1 MAKISKR
8 MKKALALGLGV
19 AALSKMGGAGTAAA
33 NVDSGRGGKT
43 ASAIARAK
51 TLKGDDKMATARKLM
66 TSDAAGKVATK
77 SIPGKVV
84 KKDVLQ
90 TKPFK
95 MFGAKTDNKFSQES
109 IDKFKAANKRQIE
122 RRAKLKSGKVDRD
135 DVPGFFGMKFE
146 KPLFNKGGNVKGKM
160 VKARGGGMARMKPT
174 KLY

>member
-1 MAKISKR
+1 

-19 AALSKMGGAGTAAA
+19 AALSKMGAPGTAAA
-33 NVDSGRGGKT
+33 NIDSGRGGKS

-90 TKPFK
+90 SGPFK
-95 MFGAKTDNKFSQES
+95 MFGAKTNNKFSQSS
-109 IDKFKAANKRQIE
+109 IEKFKAANKAAEE
-122 RRAKLKSGKVDRD
+122 RRKSGTKMKKVSEG
-135 DVPGFFGMKFE
+135 PSLFGFRFE
-146 KPLFNKGGNVKGKM
+146 KPLFKSGGSVMAKCKLGRNKK
-160 VKARGGGMARMKPT
+160 T
-174 KLY
+174 KIY